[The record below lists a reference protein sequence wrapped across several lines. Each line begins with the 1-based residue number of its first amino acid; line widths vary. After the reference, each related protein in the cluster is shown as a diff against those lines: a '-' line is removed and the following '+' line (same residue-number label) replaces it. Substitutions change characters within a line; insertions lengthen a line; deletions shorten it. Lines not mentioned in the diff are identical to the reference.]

1 MSANNSGLVLNCT
14 AQYAALAPVATVSA
28 CLMQTSPVVAG
39 VNELQVP
46 LTENWI
52 ATDVYILA
60 TGNAAGAP
68 TAVDPVISMD
78 KNRGRQLVETV
89 PLSAML
95 ITNNTRP
102 RFSPQ
107 PIGFEGGSIIRSFAT
122 STVVNGGAAST
133 ATYYIAIS
141 IV

>member
-1 MSANNSGLVLNCT
+1 MSANNSGIVLTCS
-14 AQYAALAPVATVSA
+14 AAFAITAPVATVISGT
-28 CLMQTSPVVAG
+28 MQTSPTVNA

-52 ATDVYILA
+52 ATDMYILA
-60 TGNAAGAP
+60 AAGAGTP
-68 TAVDPVISMD
+68 TVINPVISLD
-78 KNRGRQLVETV
+78 KNRGRQLVQTP
-89 PLSAML
+89 PLSSML

-107 PIGFEGGSIIRSFAT
+107 PIGFEGGSIIRTFAT
-122 STVVNGGAAST
+122 STVVNGGAIST
-133 ATYYIAIS
+133 ATYFIAIS